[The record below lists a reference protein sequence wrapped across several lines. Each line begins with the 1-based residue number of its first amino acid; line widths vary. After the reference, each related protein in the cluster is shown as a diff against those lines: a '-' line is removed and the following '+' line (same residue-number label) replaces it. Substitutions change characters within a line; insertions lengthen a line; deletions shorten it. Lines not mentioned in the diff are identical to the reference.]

1 MYENHTWKALL
12 TTFLVVLWGAALYF
26 NEIPLGLDLQGGNE
40 LIYQLRDP
48 DSPNRMIQAKEAD
61 DTVKV
66 LQKRIDTLGIKEL
79 VIRRLGVDKVV
90 IQVPGA
96 TDAQTK
102 KIESQIERSGRLQF
116 KILVTDFSG
125 DELKEKVASV
135 LNAKRFGTWNSENA
149 IYDTAE
155 LADAKDSAAQYAY
168 TDPDGRKWALL
179 YHRTASGKELY
190 VEGNLLA
197 DANRGMDPN
206 GRVCVSFTWGA
217 KGAKRFFKMTSE
229 NVNKYLAVV
238 LDGKLESA
246 PTIRQAIGKSG
257 IIEMYDDKL
266 DKNQNDVHINSLV
279 VILKAGSLPAK
290 PVKAY
295 SKKVGAQLGAK
306 AVRLG
311 SFSIGLALLV
321 IIVFMAVY
329 YHLKSGLVADVALA
343 LNLFLILGTL
353 SMFGATLTLPGI
365 AGILLTAGMAVDAN
379 ILIFERIREEIAGG
393 SKLKVAV
400 QSGYDRAFWTIF
412 DANLTTALTA
422 LVLMW
427 IGTGPIKGFGLTL
440 TIGIVV
446 SMFTAL
452 FVTRFIYGFLVA
464 KEVITEVKFMQLFER
479 PNIDFFGANKKA
491 LTCSLALIV
500 VGWLVFLARG
510 EKKFGIDFTGGTVIS
525 MRFHKPLTVE
535 EVTKRIEDHFS
546 KLGEKSV
553 QVEVQR
559 LGEAI
564 DGNKSFEWQI
574 RTHRVEDAPA
584 ASGETKTSALMDA
597 LLPAAFGQEGGEA
610 PVESAGQGEAPVGS
624 AAPGGEAPVTSGAP
638 AGPAGPAGPAQP
650 APAPAAPVPG
660 SRNQDYFSGEIQRI
674 FADDL
679 VTAYPLTEG
688 QAIQRVPAAGNLV
701 QARFTANLISLE
713 TGADAPKLDANTVK
727 TQLPSALTRLSNNLV
742 AKDAQERI
750 LHLKRLA
757 GADGAPGF
765 EVTLAADPDAND
777 GLTPVVFTTTPI
789 PDSQVVEVV
798 EIFQEGLEQAQR
810 HGATFAVAIPF
821 PNVDTV
827 GAAVAKNLSSKALL
841 ATMACVVIICL
852 YVWLRFDLWS
862 GIAAIAAVFHD
873 VLALLGFLAIL
884 DWALEATGVAF
895 DVKFNLTTI
904 SAFLTLV
911 GYSINDTIVILDRI
925 REDKAYHKAKDYTP
939 ELINAAINKTMSRTV
954 LTSVTSFLVC
964 LVLFGASFGGLQSIQ
979 GLSVA
984 LLFGIAVG
992 TYSSMFVAAPIL
1004 LHDKKKVSIA
1014 LYGGLGF
1021 LLTTTLIN
1029 AGKVLPALG
1038 VIAVMV
1044 ALPLV
1049 LAKIGAFQVAAQPA
1063 KKKK

>member
-12 TTFLVVLWGAALYF
+12 TTFFVVLWGAALYF

-48 DSPNRMIQAKEAD
+48 DAPNRMISGKETD

-79 VIRRLGVDKVV
+79 VIRRLGVDKIA

-116 KILVTDFSG
+116 KILVTEQDPG
-125 DELKEKVASV
+125 TLKSNIQSV
-135 LNAKRFGTWNSENA
+135 LSQKRVGAWDSNTA

-155 LADAKDSAAQYAY
+155 LADPADSAAAHSY
-168 TDPDGRKWALL
+168 TDDDGRKWVLL
-179 YHRTASGKELY
+179 NHKTPSGKELY

-197 DANRGMDPN
+197 DANRGLDPN
-206 GRVCVSFTWGA
+206 GRACVAFTWNA

-229 NVNKYLAVV
+229 SVNKYLAVV

-257 IIEMYDDKL
+257 IIEMYNDKL
-266 DKNQNDVHINSLV
+266 NKNENDIHINSLV

-290 PVKAY
+290 PIKAY

-321 IIVFMAVY
+321 IVVFMAIY
-329 YHLKSGLVADVALA
+329 YHIKSGLVADVALA

-379 ILIFERIREEIAGG
+379 ILIFERIREEIASG

-400 QSGYDRAFWTIF
+400 QTGYDRAFWTIF

-452 FVTRFIYGFLVA
+452 FVTRFLYGFLVA
-464 KEVITEVKFMQLFER
+464 KEVITEVKFMQLFKQ

-525 MRFHKPLTVE
+525 MRFQKPMTVD
-535 EVTKRIEDHFS
+535 EVTKRIEDHFT
-546 KLGEKSV
+546 KLGEKNV
-553 QVEVQR
+553 QIEVQR
-559 LGEAI
+559 LGETI
-564 DGNKSFEWQI
+564 EGNKSFEWQI
-574 RTHRVEDAPA
+574 RTHRVEDAVQ
-584 ASGETKTSALMDA
+584 SGETKTSSLVDA

-624 AAPGGEAPVTSGAP
+624 AAG
-638 AGPAGPAGPAQP
+638 GPAPDAPGPVGPPAEP
-650 APAPAAPVPG
+650 APTAPL
-660 SRNQDYFSGEIQRI
+660 SRNQDYFHGEVQKI
-674 FADDL
+674 FAAEL

-688 QAIQRVPAAGNLV
+688 QAIQRVPADGNLV
-701 QARFTANLISLE
+701 KARFTTNLISLE
-713 TGADAPKLDANTVK
+713 TGADKPKLTAETVK
-727 TQLPSALTRLSNNLV
+727 TQLPAALTRLANQLDTKN
-742 AKDAQERI
+742 AQARI
-750 LHLKRLA
+750 ILLKRLA
-757 GADGAPGF
+757 GQEGVPGF
-765 EVTLAADPDAND
+765 EVSLPNDPDPND
-777 GLTPVVFTTTPI
+777 GLTPVTLTTGAVS
-789 PDSQVVEVV
+789 DNEVQGLV

-810 HGATFAVAIPF
+810 YGATFAVAIPF

-884 DWALEATGVAF
+884 DWALETTGVAF

-925 REDKAYHKAKDYTP
+925 REDKANSKSKDYTP
-939 ELINAAINKTMSRTV
+939 ELVNTAINKTMSRTV

-1004 LHDKKKVSIA
+1004 LHDKRKVSMA
-1014 LYGGLGF
+1014 LYAGLGF
-1021 LLTTTLIN
+1021 LLVTTLFN
-1029 AGKVLPALG
+1029 AKQILPGLG
-1038 VIAVMV
+1038 VIAGMIL
-1044 ALPLV
+1044 LPAV
-1049 LAKIGAFQVAAQPA
+1049 LGKIGAFQVAVAPA